1 MMLRSSREA
10 RSRPI
15 PRCTKKSMPAATDAL
30 KRFFASS
37 SEVDD
42 KKGSDCDVSSSMRGV
57 PLQVLAFDLVRAVI
71 SLSLEVVM
79 VVQRYGSKGLLLATT
94 RTKLK
99 LFFRILG
106 CWPWARKVP
115 TLDRTYPKWFSRVN
129 NSRRF
134 PPSSPRRLSST
145 TYWVLK
151 KINPKTIPTVSDV
164 TSVQRGALSLALIPL
179 RPQRYKHTFCW
190 WVRSCRGV
198 P

>member
-115 TLDRTYPKWFSRVN
+115 TLDRTDTKWFSRVN

-145 TYWVLK
+145 TY
-151 KINPKTIPTVSDV
+151 
-164 TSVQRGALSLALIPL
+164 
-179 RPQRYKHTFCW
+179 
-190 WVRSCRGV
+190 
-198 P
+198 

>member
-1 MMLRSSREA
+1 MLRSSREA

-15 PRCTKKSMPAATDAL
+15 PRCIKKSMPAATDAL

-42 KKGSDCDVSSSMRGV
+42 TKGSDCDVSSSMRGV

-79 VVQRYGSKGLLLATT
+79 VVQRDGSKGLLLATT

-115 TLDRTYPKWFSRVN
+115 TLDRTDPKRYGLVE
-129 NSRRF
+129 
-134 PPSSPRRLSST
+134 ST
-145 TYWVLK
+145 TLDPFHPLLREGFPLPLTEFLK
-151 KINPKTIPTVSDV
+151 RSIQKP
-164 TSVQRGALSLALIPL
+164 SLLFP
-179 RPQRYKHTFCW
+179 
-190 WVRSCRGV
+190 S
-198 P
+198 